1 LKIKRHI
8 PSLFTLINLFLGFLA
23 ILNVQAENYNLAC
36 YFVLIAGFLDSMD
49 GKIARAFGISTDFGM
64 EIDSLAD
71 LVSFCLVP
79 SVMVYHLYTFG
90 LPGIS
95 GEIIAAAPLI
105 FGAIRL
111 ARFNVDSGNEPSSL
125 FTGLPTPVAALSIVA
140 LVLFTVQERDFNPEY
155 TQPLLILPAVFCISF
170 LMVSKIKYP
179 KFPLLNFHSGKANT
193 FFILLLVTFL
203 IGFIIG
209 LVNDFESR
217 ILMAFTGLYIF
228 TGLIKQFFISETQ
241 NTETATSK

>member
-23 ILNVQAENYNLAC
+23 ILNVQNGNYNLAC
-36 YFVLIAGFLDSMD
+36 YFVLIAGILDSMD
-49 GKIARAFGISTDFGM
+49 GKIARTFGISTDFGM

-71 LVSFCLVP
+71 MVSFCLVP
-79 SVMVYHLYTFG
+79 SVMVYHLYTSG

-95 GEIIAAAPLI
+95 GEIIAAGPMI

-111 ARFNVDSGNEPSSL
+111 ARFNAESSDKPSST
-125 FTGLPTPVAALSIVA
+125 FTGLPTPVSALAITA

-155 TQPLLILPAVFCISF
+155 TEPRLLLPAIFCISF

-193 FFILLLVTFL
+193 FFIFTLVIFL
-203 IGFIIG
+203 ISFITG
-209 LVNDFESR
+209 VFFNFESR
-217 ILMAFTGLYIF
+217 ILMGFTTVYIL
-228 TGLIKQFFISETQ
+228 TGIFKQFFISE
-241 NTETATSK
+241 SIKMDV

>member
-1 LKIKRHI
+1 MKIKRHI

-23 ILNVQAENYNLAC
+23 ILNVQAGNYNLSC

-71 LVSFCLVP
+71 MVSFCLAP
-79 SVMVYHLYTFG
+79 SVMVYHLYTYG

-95 GEIIAAAPLI
+95 GEIIAGAPLI

-111 ARFNVDSGNEPSSL
+111 ARFNVDSSNEPSSV
-125 FTGLPTPVAALSIVA
+125 FTGLPTPVAALSIAA
-140 LVLFTVQERDFNPEY
+140 LVLFTVQERDINSEY
-155 TQPLLILPAVFCISF
+155 TQPRLILPAIFCIAF
-170 LMVSKIKYP
+170 LMVSKVKYP

-193 FFILLLVTFL
+193 FFIFLLITFL
-203 IGFIIG
+203 ITFIAG
-209 LVNDFESR
+209 LFYNFESR
-217 ILMAFTGLYIF
+217 VLMTFTGLYIF
-228 TGLIKQFFISETQ
+228 TGLIKQFFITEPQ
-241 NTETATSK
+241 KTETLTS